1 MWLGAGLMTSIPLPL
16 LAARTERGRSW
27 GGFATPPVWRP
38 IEVAT
43 GDTLIVPAK
52 VSGVAIDAV
61 LDSGSGASII
71 SKPLAAKLGLTN
83 LEPRRINGL
92 GGKAPVG
99 LVRNVAVMLDTHATV
114 LPSAVVADLG
124 AVSAAFGRPIDMILG
139 SDVLAGGCLALDFTT
154 RRFAF
159 EKTASFVGGPEW
171 TVLPLGHGAKRE
183 LFVLASIAG
192 LDPVPL
198 MLDFGSSS
206 ALMLSSAYIEAHSV
220 LVGKTVSTAALGWVE
235 GLQIV

>member
-1 MWLGAGLMTSIPLPL
+1 MHLGAGLIVMSIPLPL
-16 LAARTERGRSW
+16 WAARTDRGQPWR
-27 GGFATPPVWRP
+27 GFATPPAWHP

-99 LVRNVAVMLDTHATV
+99 LVHNVAVML
-114 LPSAVVADLG
+114 
-124 AVSAAFGRPIDMILG
+124 
-139 SDVLAGGCLALDFTT
+139 GGCS
-154 RRFAF
+154 
-159 EKTASFVGGPEW
+159 K
-171 TVLPLGHGAKRE
+171 GARPP
-183 LFVLASIAG
+183 AR
-192 LDPVPL
+192 
-198 MLDFGSSS
+198 
-206 ALMLSSAYIEAHSV
+206 
-220 LVGKTVSTAALGWVE
+220 
-235 GLQIV
+235 

>member
-1 MWLGAGLMTSIPLPL
+1 MEPREEIKTIWHADRRAAIMWLGAGLMTSIPLPL

-124 AVSAAFGRPIDMILG
+124 AVSAAALWGVRNGLYFRSGTGPNGNCLCSRPSPDW
-139 SDVLAGGCLALDFTT
+139 T
-154 RRFAF
+154 RCR
-159 EKTASFVGGPEW
+159 
-171 TVLPLGHGAKRE
+171 
-183 LFVLASIAG
+183 
-192 LDPVPL
+192 
-198 MLDFGSSS
+198 
-206 ALMLSSAYIEAHSV
+206 
-220 LVGKTVSTAALGWVE
+220 
-235 GLQIV
+235 